1 MIEAVYDN
9 AGRIILLRIDGVPY
23 TPDALREQL
32 EWAARRRKSNRA
44 ASQRYEERRRPQRN
58 AQRAARKRTRQQQ
71 EGIEAV

>member
-1 MIEAVYDN
+1 VIEAVYDN

-23 TPDALREQL
+23 TPDALLEQL
-32 EWAARRRKSNRA
+32 ALARWAARRREADRQ

-71 EGIEAV
+71 EGI